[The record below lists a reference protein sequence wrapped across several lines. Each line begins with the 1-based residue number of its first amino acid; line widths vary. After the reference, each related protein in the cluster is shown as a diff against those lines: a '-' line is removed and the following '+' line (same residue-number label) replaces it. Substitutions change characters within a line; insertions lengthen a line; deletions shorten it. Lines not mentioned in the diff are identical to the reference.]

1 LFNFRFNSQLV
12 KISEALGDRA
22 WQNKVVEFDRSE
34 SNSVISVEYVLADPA
49 FRPLRAVDRAAALD
63 VKAYLPSAPPDN
75 FLESLQAVQ
84 AIFTSKYPEGSLY
97 INGKKITE
105 DLTIELLQQHEP
117 QLRFFT
123 LAPGEQKIINAGF
136 KVGLSTDQPDKIA
149 TMLVCPRSGLACKN
163 SITVINSPG
172 IVDEHYPDW
181 VGIGLIDHGR
191 DLHLFSHG
199 ARIAQVMFLEVCVA
213 QERVVE
219 ALTTV
224 GERKGGFGHTGI

>member
-1 LFNFRFNSQLV
+1 
-12 KISEALGDRA
+12 
-22 WQNKVVEFDRSE
+22 
-34 SNSVISVEYVLADPA
+34 VISVEYVLADPE
-49 FRPLRAVDRAAALD
+49 FRPQRAVDRAAALD
-63 VKAYLPSAPPDN
+63 VKAYLPDVPTVD
-75 FLESLQAVQ
+75 LILLVTSLLGQHPQAM
-84 AIFTSKYPEGSLY
+84 LY

-105 DLTIELLQQHEP
+105 DLTVELLQQHEV
-117 QLRFFT
+117 QQRFFV

-149 TMLVCPRSGLACKN
+149 AMLVCPRSGLACKN

-181 VGIGLIDHGR
+181 VGIGLINHGK

-199 ARIAQVMFLEVCVA
+199 ARIAQVMYIGVCLA
-213 QERVVE
+213 QESVVE

-224 GERKGGFGHTGI
+224 GARKGGFGHTGV

>member
-1 LFNFRFNSQLV
+1 
-12 KISEALGDRA
+12 
-22 WQNKVVEFDRSE
+22 
-34 SNSVISVEYVLADPA
+34 VISVEYVLADPE
-49 FRPLRAVDRAAALD
+49 FRPQRAVDRAAALD
-63 VKAYLPSAPPDN
+63 VKAYLPDVPTVDLA
-75 FLESLQAVQ
+75 LAVKSLLVQHPQA
-84 AIFTSKYPEGSLY
+84 LLH

-105 DLTIELLQQHEP
+105 DLTGELLQQHEV
-117 QLRFFT
+117 QQRFFV
-123 LAPGEQKIINAGF
+123 LAPGAQKIVSAGF

-149 TMLVCPRSGLACKN
+149 AMLVCPRSGLACKN

-181 VGIGLIDHGR
+181 VGIGLINHGK

-224 GERKGGFGHTGI
+224 GERKGGFGHTGV

>member
-1 LFNFRFNSQLV
+1 
-12 KISEALGDRA
+12 
-22 WQNKVVEFDRSE
+22 
-34 SNSVISVEYVLADPA
+34 VISVEYVLADPE
-49 FRPLRAVDRAAALD
+49 FRPQRAVDRAAALD
-63 VKAYLPSAPPDN
+63 VKAYLPDVPTVD
-75 FLESLQAVQ
+75 LILLVTSLLGQYPQAM
-84 AIFTSKYPEGSLY
+84 LY

-105 DLTIELLQQHEP
+105 DLTVELLQQHEV
-117 QLRFFT
+117 QQRFFV

-149 TMLVCPRSGLACKN
+149 AMLVCPRSGLACKN

-181 VGIGLIDHGR
+181 VGIGLINHGK

-199 ARIAQVMFLEVCVA
+199 ARIAQVMYIEVCLA
-213 QERVVE
+213 QESVVE

-224 GERKGGFGHTGI
+224 GARKGGFGHTGV

>member
-1 LFNFRFNSQLV
+1 M
-12 KISEALGDRA
+12 
-22 WQNKVVEFDRSE
+22 
-34 SNSVISVEYVLADPA
+34 ISVEYVLADPE

-63 VKAYLPSAPPDN
+63 VKAYLPTPTDN
-75 FLESLQAVQ
+75 FLESVMATQALFI
-84 AIFTSKYPEGSLY
+84 AKNPEGALY

-105 DLTIELLQQHEP
+105 ELTLGLLQQYEP
-117 QLRFFT
+117 QLRFLM
-123 LAPGEQKIINAGF
+123 LAPGEQKIVNAGF
-136 KVGLSTDQPDKIA
+136 KVGLSTDDPNKIA

-163 SITVINSPG
+163 SITVINAPG

-181 VGIGLIDHGR
+181 VGIGLVNHGS

-199 ARIAQVMFLEVCVA
+199 ARIAQVMYLEACVA

-219 ALTTV
+219 ELTTV

>member
-1 LFNFRFNSQLV
+1 
-12 KISEALGDRA
+12 
-22 WQNKVVEFDRSE
+22 
-34 SNSVISVEYVLADPA
+34 VISVEYVLADPE

-63 VKAYLPSAPPDN
+63 VKAYLPAAPTDN
-75 FLESLQAVQ
+75 FLESVRSTQALFLAKHPQ
-84 AIFTSKYPEGSLY
+84 GSLY
-97 INGKKITE
+97 INGKKIVE
-105 DLTIELLQQHEP
+105 DLTIDILRQHES
-117 QLRFFT
+117 QLRFFV
-123 LAPGEQKIINAGF
+123 LAPGEQKIVNAGF
-136 KVGLSTDQPDKIA
+136 KVGLSTDDPDKIA

-163 SITVINSPG
+163 SITVINAPG

-181 VGIGLIDHGR
+181 VGIGLVNHGR

-224 GERKGGFGHTGI
+224 GERKGGFGHTGV

>member
-1 LFNFRFNSQLV
+1 
-12 KISEALGDRA
+12 
-22 WQNKVVEFDRSE
+22 
-34 SNSVISVEYVLADPA
+34 VISVEYVLAEA
-49 FRPLRAVDRAAALD
+49 EFRPLRAVDRAAALD
-63 VKAYLPSAPPDN
+63 VKAYLPAAPTDD
-75 FLESLQAVQ
+75 FLESIRSSYSLFLA
-84 AIFTSKYPEGSLY
+84 KYPQGSLY

-105 DLTIELLQQHEP
+105 DLTVELFQQHEA
-117 QLRFFT
+117 QLRFFS
-123 LAPGEQKIINAGF
+123 LAPGEQKIVNAGF
-136 KVGLSTDQPDKIA
+136 KVGLSTDDPNKIA

-163 SITVINSPG
+163 SITVINAPG

-181 VGIGLIDHGR
+181 VGIGLVNHGS

-224 GERKGGFGHTGI
+224 GERKGGFGHTGV

>member
-1 LFNFRFNSQLV
+1 MMLFMV
-12 KISEALGDRA
+12 DRA
-22 WQNKVVEFDRSE
+22 WQNKIVAFEQSE
-34 SNSVISVEYVLADPA
+34 HNSVISVEYVLAAPD
-49 FRPLRAVDRAAALD
+49 FRPQRAIDRAAALD
-63 VKAYLPSAPPDN
+63 VKAYLPLAPTAN
-75 FLESLQAVQ
+75 FLASLQADQ
-84 AIFTSKYPEGSLY
+84 AHFLSQYPTGSLY

-105 DLTIELLQQHEP
+105 DLSIELLQQSEP
-117 QLRFFT
+117 QLRFFS

-163 SITVINSPG
+163 SITVINGPG

-181 VGIGLIDHGR
+181 VGVGLINHGR

-213 QERVVE
+213 QERVVDE
-219 ALTTV
+219 LTTM
-224 GERKGGFGHTGI
+224 GDRKGGFGHTGV

>member
-1 LFNFRFNSQLV
+1 MKPNRY
-12 KISEALGDRA
+12 ER
-22 WQNKVVEFDRSE
+22 
-34 SNSVISVEYVLADPA
+34 NSVISVEYVLADPE

-63 VKAYLPSAPPDN
+63 VKAYLPTPTDN
-75 FLESLQAVQ
+75 FLESVMATQALFI
-84 AIFTSKYPEGSLY
+84 AKNPEGALY

-105 DLTIELLQQHEP
+105 ELTLGLLQQYEP
-117 QLRFFT
+117 QLRFLM
-123 LAPGEQKIINAGF
+123 LAPGEQKIVNAGF
-136 KVGLSTDQPDKIA
+136 KVGLSTDDPNKIA

-163 SITVINSPG
+163 SITVINAPG

-181 VGIGLIDHGR
+181 VGIGLVNHGS

-199 ARIAQVMFLEVCVA
+199 ARIAQVMYLEACVA

-219 ALTTV
+219 ELTTV